1 MVEDMMKK
9 ALEVAHIK
17 GYEVSRTEMYR
28 CEVHEY
34 TYDRS
39 GDEKVELILDVEN
52 LCAICVF
59 IEDEPYNWDSV
70 KATTY
75 DGDCDCCGRLPSYL
89 ED

>member
-1 MVEDMMKK
+1 MVENMMKK
-9 ALEVAHIK
+9 ALDLAHIR
-17 GYEVSRTEMYR
+17 GYEVSKTEMYR

-34 TYDRS
+34 IHE
-39 GDEKVELILDVEN
+39 GNDVVKLVMDFEH

-59 IEDEPYNWDSV
+59 LEDEPYNWDSV